1 MVTINSTCWR
11 AKATTF
17 MVMPN
22 IITNAQIYFF
32 DKTEEVLIKYTQLN
46 SYNIVIEQVAI
57 LYAQGIS

>member
-1 MVTINSTCWR
+1 
-11 AKATTF
+11 